1 MTDSG
6 GSGVLAP
13 LVAGKEGGRSV
24 APGGELT
31 SERAQAPRPHSPTVS
46 PDAPWSRRARAF
58 ARSYLHEVVA
68 DRLPGLAAEVAFFAV
83 LSIFPALLLA
93 GGLLGVLGR
102 VAGSD
107 VPDRSKSA
115 LTRVLDAV
123 LTDQA
128 SGTVHSVE
136 SLLAHHHG
144 GLLTTATIGAIV
156 TVSGAFAVVLEAL
169 NLAYDTDE
177 LRSWWRRRV
186 LGLGMGLSTV
196 VVVAVV
202 LAAMVLGPLLGGG
215 RELAS
220 TVGLG
225 RVLMTGWHYLRLPVL
240 LLLVTAWLAA
250 LFRYAP
256 NRRTR
261 WRSCLPGAVATAV
274 LWLAATAAFHYYLRL
289 LGAGNPTLGA
299 FGGGA
304 IVMVWVY
311 LLSLVL
317 LAGGELN
324 ATLHDRRHL
333 DETASPA
340 TQPDVG

>member
-1 MTDSG
+1 
-6 GSGVLAP
+6 L
-13 LVAGKEGGRSV
+13 RR
-24 APGGELT
+24 
-31 SERAQAPRPHSPTVS
+31 ERATETTRHPWCVS
-46 PDAPWSRRARAF
+46 PGASRTVRARAF
-58 ARSYLHEVVA
+58 ARSYVHEVVA

-93 GGLLGVLGR
+93 GGLLGVFGR
-102 VAGSD
+102 VAGAG
-107 VPDRSKSA
+107 VADRSKGTV
-115 LTRVLDAV
+115 TRVLDAV

-128 SGTVHSVE
+128 SGTVESVQH
-136 SLLAHHHG
+136 LLAHHHG
-144 GLLTTATIGAIV
+144 GLLTTATIGAVV
-156 TVSGAFAVVLEAL
+156 TVSGAFAVVVEAL
-169 NLAYDTDE
+169 NLAYDTGE

-186 LGLGMGLSTV
+186 LGLGMGLATV

-202 LAAMVLGPLLGGG
+202 LATMVLGPLLGGG
-215 RELAS
+215 RALAS

-225 RVLMTGWHYLRLPVL
+225 ETFMTGWYYLRLPVL
-240 LLLVTAWLAA
+240 LLLLTGWLAA

-261 WRSCLPGAVATAV
+261 WRSCLPGAVVTAV
-274 LWLAATAAFHYYLRL
+274 LWLVATACFHYYLRL
-289 LGAGNPTLGA
+289 LGDRNPTLGA

-333 DETASPA
+333 VEGASPA
-340 TQPDVG
+340 GAGDVG

>member
-1 MTDSG
+1 MTRQRGEDRSG
-6 GSGVLAP
+6 
-13 LVAGKEGGRSV
+13 R
-24 APGGELT
+24 PGT
-31 SERAQAPRPHSPTVS
+31 VPAQAP
-46 PDAPWSRRARAF
+46 WWRRARAF

-93 GGLLGVLGR
+93 GGLLGVFGR
-102 VAGSD
+102 VAGTG
-107 VPDRSKSA
+107 VAEASKGV

-128 SGTVHSVE
+128 SGTVESVQH
-136 SLLAHHHG
+136 LLTHHHG
-144 GLLTTATIGAIV
+144 GLLTTATVGAVV
-156 TVSGAFAVVLEAL
+156 TISGAFAVVVEAL
-169 NLAYDTDE
+169 NLAYDTGE
-177 LRSWWRRRV
+177 LRSWWRRRA

-196 VVVAVV
+196 VVVVVV
-202 LAAMVLGPLLGGG
+202 LATMVLGPLLGGG

-225 RVLMTGWHYLRLPVL
+225 ATFLAGWHYLRLPVL
-240 LLLVTAWLAA
+240 LVLVTGWLTA

-261 WRSCLPGAVATAV
+261 WRSCLPGAVVTAV
-274 LWLAATAAFHYYLRL
+274 LWLVATAGFHYYLRL
-289 LGAGNPTLGA
+289 LGDRNPTLGA

-333 DETASPA
+333 AEGGARARRPMSGDRREWVPDQPTTQTPGQETP
-340 TQPDVG
+340 

>member
-1 MTDSG
+1 M
-6 GSGVLAP
+6 A
-13 LVAGKEGGRSV
+13 E
-24 APGGELT
+24 
-31 SERAQAPRPHSPTVS
+31 ERAEERRRRARTVS
-46 PDAPWSRRARAF
+46 PHASRTRRARAF
-58 ARSYLHEVVA
+58 ARSYAHEVVA

-93 GGLLGVLGR
+93 GGLLGALGR

-115 LTRVLDAV
+115 VTRLLDAV

-128 SGTVHSVE
+128 SGTVHSVQ
-136 SLLAHHHG
+136 SLLEHHHG
-144 GLLTTATIGAIV
+144 GLLTTATIGAII
-156 TVSGAFAVVLEAL
+156 TLSGAFAVVVEAL

-177 LRSWWRRRV
+177 LRSWWHRRV
-186 LGLGMGLSTV
+186 LGLGIGLSTV

-225 RVLMTGWHYLRLPVL
+225 RTFTTGWHYLRLPVL

-261 WRSCLPGAVATAV
+261 WRSCLPGAVSTAV
-274 LWLAATAAFHYYLRL
+274 LWLAATAGFHYYLRL
-289 LGAGNPTLGA
+289 LGDRNPTLSA

-333 DETASPA
+333 AEDGQAA
-340 TQPDVG
+340 RALDVG